1 MRLLATRTIIVN
13 GNASGGSVKKSRRY
27 GYLMQSTEDPEDC
40 YGDDNDG
47 RLSVKY
53 NKFTD

>member
-1 MRLLATRTIIVN
+1 MQLLATRTIIVN